1 MPRQHSGAP
10 HPGWQTSQILYR
22 HLRGDKTAR
31 DVKSDLAMR
40 PWTHGDT
47 GNERADELA
56 KLGCSKDTISI
67 PTAAHIRRLAREW
80 LPRAVSQWWKENA
93 SAKYSALGLS
103 FSTQVTPELD
113 LPRRLLGH
121 LLAARTGHGDFAAYH
136 ERFHHEDYSPDCL
149 CGRRKDEK
157 HIFYCRKIPRWLRV
171 TDNISQ
177 QRISDILTK
186 DHKRFARL
194 AEYFFE
200 HCCPRRPMQ

>member
-103 FSTQVTPELD
+103 FSTQVTPELA
-113 LPRRLLGH
+113 LPRRLLSH

-136 ERFHHEDYSPDCL
+136 ERFNHEDYSPDCL

-157 HIFYCRKIPRWLRV
+157 HIFYCRKIPRWLQV

-177 QRISDILTK
+177 
-186 DHKRFARL
+186 
-194 AEYFFE
+194 
-200 HCCPRRPMQ
+200 